1 MSCKKRTV
9 ASTYLVPAVKAL
21 GENKTF
27 RIDYTDDLAQVDPAD
42 TITGSTW
49 AIDDAGM
56 TETASSFTDKVTS
69 IRVSGGTRIG
79 NLFRLTNTVTT
90 VGGDTLVRLLTV
102 KIANLHVK
110 RPDEEDVEF
119 VEPAPLP

>member
-9 ASTYLVPAVKAL
+9 ASTYLAPAEKAL

-27 RIDYTDDLAQVDPAD
+27 HIDYTDDLAQVEPAD
-42 TITGSTW
+42 TITNSTW
-49 AIDDAGM
+49 AIDDPGL
-56 TETASSFTDKVTS
+56 TETGGGFTEQITS
-69 IRVSGGTRIG
+69 IRVIGGTKIG

-90 VGGDTLVRLLTV
+90 ASGDTLVRLLTV
-102 KIANLHVK
+102 KIVNIHVK

-119 VEPAPLP
+119 IDPTPLP